1 MNANIYIIVIF
12 PLLFQDEQIKIWLVT
27 MFPYSFLYNVTVIW
41 CIFSIL

>member
-27 MFPYSFLYNVTVIW
+27 MFP
-41 CIFSIL
+41 SILSFIMSL